1 MAKILVN
8 AGQEQ
13 VPANSHWLL
22 LWPQLTTV
30 HSINSSMFLSP
41 WSTFLP
47 SVAFSS
53 PVPLLHLC
61 FSIIF
66 FNIFFLNFYII
77 QAFMNLILLLQ
88 DPDQL
93 FNFLL
98 FLSDFRSSEE
108 LPFKGAI
115 RFPWLFNIFHSYS
128 FKNFSTSALNFEH
141 EKLIPQEK

>member
-93 FNFLL
+93 LTSFSSFQISDPQKSCHSKEPFAFLGY
-98 FLSDFRSSEE
+98 SISST
-108 LPFKGAI
+108 AI
-115 RFPWLFNIFHSYS
+115 VLKIFQPLH
-128 FKNFSTSALNFEH
+128 
-141 EKLIPQEK
+141 